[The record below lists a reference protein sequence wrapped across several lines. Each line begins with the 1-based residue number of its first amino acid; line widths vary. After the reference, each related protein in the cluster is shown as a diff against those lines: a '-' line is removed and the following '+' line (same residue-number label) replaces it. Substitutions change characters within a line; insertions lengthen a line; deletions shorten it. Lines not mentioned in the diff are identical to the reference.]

1 MRVQAALP
9 GHDHCLRAVTGQE
22 QSPARS
28 SHCLRAVTAREQLL
42 LKCVCLCR
50 SIKSMFRFGIIIG

>member
-1 MRVQAALP
+1 MRVQDALP
-9 GHDHCLRAVTGQE
+9 GHDHRLRAVTAE
-22 QSPARS
+22 S

-50 SIKSMFRFGIIIG
+50 SVKSMFRFGIIIG